1 MNKKLIAL
9 VSILVILVISLTACG
24 NVNSGKPNVSRLE
37 FPGLKWGMTPEEVK
51 TSLSISEEMIIK
63 EEYIDYEPYE
73 DEFRLTVSGAQY
85 FGSDAD
91 NIIFRFWEYNNQ
103 TVLYAVQVTYPSE
116 TNMAVVRDNLI
127 GIYGPGTDYGF
138 TNYELHKSP
147 GETEYTVQS
156 YIDWNNSNSIEFG
169 KSIEENAK
177 NPEPPDE
184 INHRW
189 AGTAK
194 GSEII
199 SKEDLEIII
208 KAFGDDVGTYADRD
222 TVLEYLDKKVLAT
235 IRCRDGY
242 TVEDVEFRPAVV
254 FTAPYIT
261 NIMVAHRSL
270 ND

>member
-1 MNKKLIAL
+1 MKTRFVPVVLIFAVLTLLLVACSNNNKT
-9 VSILVILVISLTACG
+9 SISL
-24 NVNSGKPNVSRLE
+24 LE
-37 FPGLKWGMTPEEVK
+37 FPGLKWGMTPEAVK
-51 TSLSISEEMIIK
+51 EALDISEEMIIK

-73 DEFRLTVSGAQY
+73 DEFRLTISGARY
-85 FGSDAD
+85 FGLDAD
-91 NIIFRFWEYNNQ
+91 NLIFRFWEYNNQ

-127 GIYGPGTDYGF
+127 EIYGPGTDYGF
-138 TNYELHKSP
+138 TNYELNRRP

-177 NPEPPDE
+177 NPEPADE